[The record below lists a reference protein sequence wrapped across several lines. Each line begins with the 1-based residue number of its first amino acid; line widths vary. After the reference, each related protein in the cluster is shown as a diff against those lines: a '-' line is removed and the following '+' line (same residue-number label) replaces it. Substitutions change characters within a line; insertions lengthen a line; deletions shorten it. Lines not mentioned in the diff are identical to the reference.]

1 MTQLTTA
8 EAADIL
14 GVDASQV
21 RRLCIRGKLN
31 ATKHRRDWQIAKDDI
46 FDAYAASPT
55 RTQGRGRP
63 RKDRDDVANA

>member
-8 EAADIL
+8 EAAALL

-31 ATKHRRDWQIAKDDI
+31 ATKHGRDWQIQRDDI

-55 RTQGRGRP
+55 RTYGRGRP
-63 RKDRDDVANA
+63 RKDDTK

>member
-8 EAADIL
+8 EAAAL
-14 GVDASQV
+14 LNVDASQV

-31 ATKHRRDWQIAKDDI
+31 ATRKGRDWMIDKDEV
-46 FDAYAASPT
+46 FDAYANSAT

-63 RKDRDDVANA
+63 RKDKTK